1 MSTTVD
7 WFIPSTNNLL
17 VAVRLRRYI
26 RQFISQSTSC
36 NRDAVSLET
45 VIIEQYLQN
54 LLHPSG
60 AMEVHRD
67 EAPGWLQVAQYRC
80 ATRNPLEVINVPS
93 YASGSGHGEQVKH
106 SIRGTTSRHD
116 YRDRVR
122 KRFACNNV
130 GRLQILFDR
139 THKHAC

>member
-1 MSTTVD
+1 PLITNDDHVSRFDFLSENRPETIRLGVEDPCRPHELRLFDTRGLRDTTLRGQITFQNGEMSTTVD

-67 EAPGWLQVAQYRC
+67 EA
-80 ATRNPLEVINVPS
+80 
-93 YASGSGHGEQVKH
+93 
-106 SIRGTTSRHD
+106 
-116 YRDRVR
+116 
-122 KRFACNNV
+122 
-130 GRLQILFDR
+130 
-139 THKHAC
+139 